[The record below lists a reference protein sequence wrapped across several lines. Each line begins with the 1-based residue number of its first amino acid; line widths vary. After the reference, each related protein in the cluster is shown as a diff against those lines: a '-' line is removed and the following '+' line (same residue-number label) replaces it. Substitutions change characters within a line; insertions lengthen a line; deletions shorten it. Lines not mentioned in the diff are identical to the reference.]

1 MAPFIRDYGI
11 RKFKKAKKL
20 HFKLKLEA
28 GEPGGT
34 SSISR
39 MLGASIRGNTVVTF
53 GDNLVTEAGAVRGE
67 QDEGVEGAQ

>member
-28 GEPGGT
+28 GEPGGCNT
-34 SSISR
+34 NRVSDKTRGSDSIV
-39 MLGASIRGNTVVTF
+39 IVQ
-53 GDNLVTEAGAVRGE
+53 AGGFY
-67 QDEGVEGAQ
+67 